1 MAVIS
6 FTKVN
11 LPYGWMG
18 NMYAAPITYNG
29 LVYNTSEALF
39 QALRFEDPQIR
50 EEIRIQASPM
60 AAKMKATKHRKEMKV
75 KPRGKEDIQN
85 MELCLQ
91 LKFDQ
96 HKDLKDKLIKT
107 KDHTIVEDIGKRNGE
122 KHFFWG
128 MKQING
134 EWIGN
139 NMMGKLLMQLRER
152 YQQI

>member
-6 FTKVN
+6 FTAVN

-18 NMYAAPITYNG
+18 NMYAAPISYNG
-29 LVYNTSEALF
+29 QLYRTSEALF

-50 EEIRIQASPM
+50 EEIRAQASPM
-60 AAKMKATKHRKEMKV
+60 AAKMKAKSYNENMIID
-75 KPRGKEDIQN
+75 PMSEEDITN
-85 MELCLQ
+85 MKLCLQ

-96 HKDLKDKLIKT
+96 HPNLKLKLIST
-107 KDHTIVEDIGKRNGE
+107 RDHTIVEDIGKRNGE